1 MDYFGSTASP
11 ENVGSNSN
19 KPTMKQIIHIFL
31 TLVILTSCSNQQT
44 SNVNIETKE
53 VDDLKEKF
61 SEVFNGVWV
70 LTDYIKSIESTKSP
84 LKSAEKFD
92 GVVTM
97 IIDIKNQVDS
107 LFVGVSWNNHEGD
120 NFTVYSISGNLE
132 NSLKTNLID
141 YENKSNYYELGYE
154 NISNQ
159 TYLALYHYNKDNKL
173 IDKKLFSKVADKQT
187 DDDAAWG
194 LQYIVNE
201 KLFKGDYTLI
211 DSSDNKTNVSF
222 KSDGILIG
230 MPEFKSYYVFTDF
243 MGGPE
248 TILDGIA
255 FKANEQTS
263 TWFAFEIKKDTTFLY
278 NTKGDEEAGELLQLD
293 KLIYKLVRK

>member
-1 MDYFGSTASP
+1 M
-11 ENVGSNSN
+11 
-19 KPTMKQIIHIFL
+19 
-31 TLVILTSCSNQQT
+31 TLIILTSCSNQKT
-44 SNVNIETKE
+44 SNVNIETME
-53 VDDLKEKF
+53 VDDLKGKF
-61 SEVFNGVWV
+61 SGVFNGVWV

-92 GVVTM
+92 GVVTI

-107 LFVGVSWNNHEGD
+107 AFVGVSRNNHEGD
-120 NFTVYSISGNLE
+120 NFTVYSITGNLE
-132 NSLKTNLID
+132 NSLKSNLID
-141 YENKSNYYELGYE
+141 YENNSNYYELGHE

-173 IDKKLFSKVADKQT
+173 IDKKLFSKVADKQS
-187 DDDAAWG
+187 DNDAGWG

-222 KSDGILIG
+222 KNNGIMNG
-230 MPEFKSYYVFTDF
+230 MPGFNSYYVFTDF

-255 FKANEQTS
+255 FKASERNS
-263 TWFAFEIKKDTTFLY
+263 TWYAFEIKKDTTFLY
-278 NTKGDEEAGELLQLD
+278 NTKGDEEAGELLQLN

>member
-1 MDYFGSTASP
+1 
-11 ENVGSNSN
+11 
-19 KPTMKQIIHIFL
+19 MKQIIHIFL

-53 VDDLKEKF
+53 VDDSKKTF
-61 SEVFNGVWV
+61 REVFNGVWV
-70 LTDYIKSIESTKSP
+70 LTDYIKSIGLTKSP

-92 GVVTM
+92 GVATM

-120 NFTVYSISGNLE
+120 NFTVYSISGNLK

-243 MGGPE
+243 MSGPE
-248 TILDGIA
+248 TNLDGIA
-255 FKANEQTS
+255 FKANELNS

-278 NTKGDEEAGELLQLD
+278 NTKGDEEAGELLQID
-293 KLIYKLVRK
+293 KLIYKLVRQ

>member
-1 MDYFGSTASP
+1 M
-11 ENVGSNSN
+11 
-19 KPTMKQIIHIFL
+19 
-31 TLVILTSCSNQQT
+31 TLVLLTSCSNQET
-44 SNVNIETKE
+44 FNVSSETK
-53 VDDLKEKF
+53 VADGLKGKF

-84 LKSAEKFD
+84 LKSVEKFD

-120 NFTVYSISGNLE
+120 NFTVYSISGNLV

-141 YENKSNYYELGYE
+141 YENQSNYYELGYE

-159 TYLALYHYNKDNKL
+159 KYLALYHYNKDNKL

-222 KSDGILIG
+222 KSDGNLIG

-243 MGGPE
+243 IGAPE

-255 FKANEQTS
+255 FKANGRNS
-263 TWFAFEIKKDTTFLY
+263 TWFAFEIKQDTTFLY
-278 NTKGDEEAGELLQLD
+278 STKGDEEAGELLQLD
-293 KLIYKLVRK
+293 KLIYKLARQ